1 MGQEFLKKRIE
12 HKPYSGLSLEQSYL
26 CFLYCRKDKV
36 PVSLA
41 EHLSCEYCDGEGY
54 NPEMG
59 SEYIYCRYRELEN

>member
-1 MGQEFLKKRIE
+1 VAQSVSKKQVELRFDA
-12 HKPYSGLSLEQSYL
+12 GLSMAQSYL

-41 EHLSCEYCDGEGY
+41 EHLNCEYCDGEGY
-54 NPEMG
+54 NPDIG